1 MSDRLAGL
9 RALAAARWRVAIAL
23 TLLMVL
29 NYFGF
34 LALIAFR
41 RETLAALVRPGLS
54 VGILL
59 GALVIVVS
67 WVLTWAYVRWANRRY
82 DPELARLRGLGDA
95 GAA

>member
-1 MSDRLAGL
+1 MPDRIAGL
-9 RALAAARWRVAIAL
+9 RALAAARWRVALAL

-34 LALIAFR
+34 VALIAFR
-41 RETLAALVRPGLS
+41 RDTLAALVRPGLS
-54 VGILL
+54 VGIML

-82 DPELARLRGLGDA
+82 DPELARLRGLGTDG
-95 GAA
+95 GA